1 MAAPDE
7 MAAPEPK
14 PAGARKAPKAPE
26 APKLL
31 LAVEDGFE
39 LQSKPMVSS
48 ILQMFS
54 PKPEGPE
61 QHV

>member
-14 PAGARKAPKAPE
+14 PAGAPKAPE

-31 LAVEDGFE
+31 LTVEDGFE
-39 LQSKPMVSS
+39 LQSKPIVSS

-54 PKPEGPE
+54 PKPEGPV
-61 QHV
+61 QNV